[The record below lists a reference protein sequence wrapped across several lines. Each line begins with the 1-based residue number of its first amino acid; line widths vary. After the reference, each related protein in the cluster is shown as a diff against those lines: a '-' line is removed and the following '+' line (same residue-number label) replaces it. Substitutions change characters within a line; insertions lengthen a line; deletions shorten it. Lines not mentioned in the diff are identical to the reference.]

1 MAALGLHC
9 CMPAF
14 SSCSDWGPLSCCSVL
29 VSHPGG
35 FSCRRPGALGCAA
48 SIVVADGL
56 CCPSACGIF
65 LEGSNPHPLHW
76 QADSLPLSH
85 QGSLEIQ
92 NFLER
97 TQKSLECHSG
107 GTCWKSSLQ
116 GTRENC
122 SWECVSQR
130 HSTTNYPRVYQGKF
144 LVTGCCWLLFTAGT
158 QKQSPFFL
166 QCFPSSLLIKLSKMP
181 AGKEKAVLGSSSI
194 FIEQAKRVTFFF

>member
-107 GTCWKSSLQ
+107 GTCWKSSLRYFPEIRSL
-116 GTRENC
+116 GC
-122 SWECVSQR
+122 QR
-130 HSTTNYPRVYQGKF
+130 KLFPGRYLPRNQRGI
-144 LVTGCCWLLFTAGT
+144 
-158 QKQSPFFL
+158 L
-166 QCFPSSLLIKLSKMP
+166 Q
-181 AGKEKAVLGSSSI
+181 
-194 FIEQAKRVTFFF
+194 

>member
-35 FSCRRPGALGCAA
+35 FSCCRAGALGCAA
-48 SIVVADGL
+48 SRVVADRL
-56 CCPSACGIF
+56 YCPLACGIF

-107 GTCWKSSLQ
+107 GTCWKS
-116 GTRENC
+116 E
-122 SWECVSQR
+122 
-130 HSTTNYPRVYQGKF
+130 PRVPG
-144 LVTGCCWLLFTAGT
+144 
-158 QKQSPFFL
+158 
-166 QCFPSSLLIKLSKMP
+166 
-181 AGKEKAVLGSSSI
+181 KAVLWTSVSLEVLYHETTQGRCRGKLLAVKSCQLLLIS
-194 FIEQAKRVTFFF
+194 FITFVVFNSFDFCSFYYFLPYICFFFFFF